1 MKLPTDPLGDQK
13 IPFDNNEVTKF
24 EPFADKWFDKDG
36 PLKTL
41 HDINPI
47 RLRYIQQKMDLL
59 NINVADIGCGAG
71 ILSESMYIHG
81 ATVHAIDLNEKLIE
95 AGKAHALSNK
105 LDIHYE
111 VCSSETFAAQR
122 PNEFDLVVCSELIEH
137 VQDIQGLL
145 NDCST
150 LLKDDGV
157 LVISTINRTLSA
169 LIFGIIAAEKILKII
184 PDGTH
189 DHDKFVKPNELANLA
204 RSAGLNCLDVTGFSY
219 NPFSR
224 HARFS
229 DSLRINYF
237 ATFSKFR

>member
-1 MKLPTDPLGDQK
+1 MKLTADPIREQRT
-13 IPFDNNEVTKF
+13 PYENNEVTKF
-24 EPFADKWFDKDG
+24 DPFANKWFDKDG

-47 RLRYIQQKMDLL
+47 RLSYIQQKIDLL
-59 NINVADIGCGAG
+59 NANIADIGCGAG

-95 AGKAHALSNK
+95 AGKTHALSNNF
-105 LDIHYE
+105 DIHYE
-111 VCSSETFAAQR
+111 VCSSKTFAAER
-122 PNEFDLVVCSELIEH
+122 PNKFDLVVCSELIEH
-137 VQDIQGLL
+137 VEDVEGLL
-145 NDCST
+145 NDCNT

-169 LIFGIIAAEKILKII
+169 LIFGIIAAEKIFKII

-189 DHDKFVKPNELANLA
+189 NHDQFIKPNELANLA
-204 RSAGLNCLDVTGFSY
+204 RNAGLNCLDVTGFSY

-237 ATFSKFR
+237 ATFIKFR

>member
-1 MKLPTDPLGDQK
+1 VKLPPDPIGDQK

-24 EPFADKWFDKDG
+24 EPFAEKWFDKDG

-59 NINVADIGCGAG
+59 NISVADIGCGAG

-81 ATVHAIDLNEKLIE
+81 ATVYAIDLNEKLIE
-95 AGKAHALSNK
+95 AGKAHALSNE

-111 VCSSETFAAQR
+111 VCSSETFAAHR

-137 VQDIQGLL
+137 VQDIEGLL
-145 NDCST
+145 NDCNK

-189 DHDKFVKPNELANLA
+189 DHDKFIKPNELASLA
-204 RSAGLNCLDVTGFSY
+204 RSAGFDCLDVTGFNY
-219 NPFSR
+219 NPFYR

-237 ATFSKFR
+237 ATFGKFR